1 MNKDASMK
9 GLTARSYNCLYSE
22 GLRTKED
29 VQSFVLNGKNGL
41 CELLK
46 IPNMGKV
53 SFKEVIEFLNLGTQA
68 DIDRKKDIE
77 QSISFLKSHGYKV
90 YKEA

>member
-1 MNKDASMK
+1 MGKDASMK
-9 GLTARSYNCLYSE
+9 GLTVRSYNCLYSE
-22 GLRTKED
+22 GLHTKED

-53 SFKEVIEFLNLGTQA
+53 SFKEVVEFLGLGTQD
-68 DIDRKKDIE
+68 DIDHKKDVE
-77 QSISFLKSHGYKV
+77 QSISFLKRHGYKV
-90 YKEA
+90 YKEV